1 MSVGDKIEVI
11 GPYKD
16 CMYTTIEEM
25 YDEEGT
31 PIESAPHARQI
42 VKMKV
47 GIKLEENYILRKP
60 IEKTRIL

>member
-1 MSVGDKIEVI
+1 MLMRCEV
-11 GPYKD
+11 
-16 CMYTTIEEM
+16 EEM

-47 GIKLEENYILRKP
+47 GIELKENYILRKP
-60 IEKTRIL
+60 IEKMRIL